1 MSKDGFVN
9 IHGKEYKTVA
19 KRVQEFRESVVYKGW
34 SIMTEIVKIDDDQ
47 CVMKASVISLESKII
62 ATGHGCEF
70 KASSQINKTS
80 YVENCETSAIGRAL
94 ACLGLGGTEFASA
107 NEVANAIH
115 QQTTQRATP
124 KSTVIKATDG
134 AGENLSADVKQYI
147 QEQADEI
154 AADIDMNNV
163 EAAYERLTEASKD
176 DSGEINN
183 EYKVYAWS
191 LLKSQ
196 VRTAITKHLNS
207 LKESK

>member
-19 KRVQEFRESVVYKGW
+19 KRVQEFRESVVYQGW

-47 CVMKASVISLESKII
+47 CVMKASVISPESKII

-124 KSTVIKATDG
+124 KPTIIKPTDG
-134 AGENLSADVKQYI
+134 AGEELSEDDKQFI
-147 QEQADEI
+147 RDLAIEAI
-154 AADIDMNNV
+154 AAHADNDVAESHKIYTN
-163 EAAYERLTEASKD
+163 
-176 DSGEINN
+176 
-183 EYKVYAWS
+183 
-191 LLKSQ
+191 
-196 VRTAITKHLNS
+196 LNS
-207 LKESK
+207 EERVYMWTLLDSKVRSSIKKYAETLVEKK

>member
-1 MSKDGFVN
+1 MAKEGFVN

-19 KRVQEFRESVVYKGW
+19 KRVQEFRETETYKGW

-47 CVMKASVISLESKII
+47 CVMKASVISPESKII

-115 QQTTQRATP
+115 QQTVDKATP
-124 KSTVIKATDG
+124 KPTIIKATDG
-134 AGENLSADVKQYI
+134 AGDELSEDDKQFI
-147 QEQADEI
+147 RDLAIEAI
-154 AADIDMNNV
+154 AAHADKDIAEAHRIYTSLNND
-163 EAAYERLTEASKD
+163 ERTFLWTLLDAPIRRAIKD
-176 DSGEINN
+176 YD
-183 EYKVYAWS
+183 A
-191 LLKSQ
+191 
-196 VRTAITKHLNS
+196 TKGA
-207 LKESK
+207 K

>member
-1 MSKDGFVN
+1 MAKEGFVN

-19 KRVQEFRESVVYKGW
+19 KRVQEFRETETYKGW

-47 CVMKASVISLESKII
+47 CVMKASVISPESKII

-115 QQTTQRATP
+115 QQTTQRATATP
-124 KSTVIKATDG
+124 KPSIIKATDG
-134 AGENLSADVKQYI
+134 AGDELSEEDKQFI
-147 QEQADEI
+147 RDLAIEAI
-154 AADIDMNNV
+154 AAHADNDV
-163 EAAYERLTEASKD
+163 AEAHRIYTSL
-176 DSGEINN
+176 NN
-183 EYKVYAWS
+183 EERTYMWT
-191 LLKSQ
+191 LLEAPI
-196 VRTAITKHLNS
+196 RRAIKDYGIAQGA
-207 LKESK
+207 K

>member
-1 MSKDGFVN
+1 MAKEGFVN

-47 CVMKASVISLESKII
+47 CVMKASVISPESKII

-115 QQTTQRATP
+115 QQTTQKAAATP
-124 KSTVIKATDG
+124 KPTIIKATDG
-134 AGENLSADVKQYI
+134 AGEELSEDNKQYI
-147 QEQADEI
+147 FELSREVI
-154 AADIDMNNV
+154 AAHEENEIQV
-163 EAAYERLTEASKD
+163 AYDLYTDLDNDERTYMWTLLDSK
-176 DSGEINN
+176 
-183 EYKVYAWS
+183 
-191 LLKSQ
+191 
-196 VRTAITKHLNS
+196 VRRAIKDHGIALGA
-207 LKESK
+207 K

>member
-19 KRVQEFRESVVYKGW
+19 KRVQEFRESVDYKGW

-47 CVMKASVISLESKII
+47 CVMKASVISPESKII

-124 KSTVIKATDG
+124 KPTIIKPTDG
-134 AGENLSADVKQYI
+134 AGEELSEDDKQFI
-147 QEQADEI
+147 RDLAIEAI
-154 AADIDMNNV
+154 AAHADNDVAESHKI
-163 EAAYERLTEASKD
+163 YTS
-176 DSGEINN
+176 
-183 EYKVYAWS
+183 
-191 LLKSQ
+191 
-196 VRTAITKHLNS
+196 LNS
-207 LKESK
+207 EERVYMWTLLDSKVRSSIKKYAETLVEKK

>member
-47 CVMKASVISLESKII
+47 CVMKASVISPESKII

-124 KSTVIKATDG
+124 KPSIIKATDG
-134 AGENLSADVKQYI
+134 AGEELSEDDKQFI
-147 QEQADEI
+147 RDLAIEAI
-154 AADIDMNNV
+154 AAH
-163 EAAYERLTEASKD
+163 AD
-176 DSGEINN
+176 DDVAESHKIYTG
-183 EYKVYAWS
+183 
-191 LLKSQ
+191 
-196 VRTAITKHLNS
+196 LNS
-207 LKESK
+207 EERVYMWTLLDSKVRSSIKKYAESLVEKK